1 MKSGGRLLNREV
13 HRASKKKLV
22 KKKVDVSASWG
33 ALGVR
38 PTFQVPH
45 PELPLGRLRQFF
57 FFTNFFFLTRV
68 THSAEKGGTAPSLP
82 FLVVKNFRADLRVN
96 EKASYGDSDA
106 E

>member
-1 MKSGGRLLNREV
+1 MKSSGRLLNREV

-33 ALGVR
+33 ALGVS

-45 PELPLGRLRQFF
+45 PELPVGRLRQF

-68 THSAEKGGTAPSLP
+68 THSAEKGGTAPSLL
-82 FLVVKNFRADLRVN
+82 F
-96 EKASYGDSDA
+96 
-106 E
+106 

>member
-1 MKSGGRLLNREV
+1 MEVKSGGRLLNREV

-33 ALGVR
+33 ALRVR

-57 FFTNFFFLTRV
+57 FYQIFFSDSRDALCR
-68 THSAEKGGTAPSLP
+68 KGGDCS
-82 FLVVKNFRADLRVN
+82 
-96 EKASYGDSDA
+96 
-106 E
+106 

>member
-1 MKSGGRLLNREV
+1 MEVKSGGRLLNREV

-45 PELPLGRLRQFF
+45 PELPVGRLRQF
-57 FFTNFFFLTRV
+57 FFTNFFFLTRM
-68 THSAEKGGTAPSLP
+68 THSAEKGGTAPSLL
-82 FLVVKNFRADLRVN
+82 F
-96 EKASYGDSDA
+96 
-106 E
+106 